1 MVHPEKK
8 SKKHLKSFTIIEQVI
23 LNNLS
28 KQNDHFD
35 KNNFNKERKILKN
48 INFTV
53 NFHAPIQSSLNK
65 IFSGR

>member
-8 SKKHLKSFTIIEQVI
+8 SKKHLKLFAIIEQVI

-35 KNNFNKERKILKN
+35 KNNCAIKKRK
-48 INFTV
+48 
-53 NFHAPIQSSLNK
+53 S
-65 IFSGR
+65 